1 MTEEILAHMARS
13 HLAWTAQELAEAVG
27 EPLQAVTATLHQ
39 LDDAGRVIM
48 KCGWYRLSEAERKR
62 MEKEE

>member
-27 EPLQAVTATLHQ
+27 EPVQSVVEALHTLQ
-39 LDDAGRVIM
+39 DADRVMM
-48 KCGWYRLSEAERKR
+48 KCGWYWLSEAERKR
-62 MEKEE
+62 RS